1 MVEEEVIAALLRVGF
16 ASCFKDV
23 EKHRSAYEEA
33 LGIFPGQQTALT
45 KQQFDEL
52 SANESETYGFNFP

>member
-1 MVEEEVIAALLRVGF
+1 MGAIVVLWRVGF

-23 EKHRSAYEEA
+23 EKHRMVYEEA
-33 LGIFPGQQTALT
+33 QGIISGQQTALI

-52 SANESETYGFNFP
+52 SANKSETYGFHFP